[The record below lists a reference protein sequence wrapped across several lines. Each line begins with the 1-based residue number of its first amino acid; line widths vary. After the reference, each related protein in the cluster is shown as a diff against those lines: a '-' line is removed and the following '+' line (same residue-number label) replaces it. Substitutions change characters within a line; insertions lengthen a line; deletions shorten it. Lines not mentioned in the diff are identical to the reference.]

1 MKLGAIALWGDDV
14 DVFRRQ
20 VRLAEELGCAVI
32 GVGDSPAAWNDMFVS
47 LTIAALETERA
58 TLTPMVTSPGL
69 RHPSVAASAMSSI
82 YDLSGGRT
90 VFTIGAGG
98 SALGTIG
105 RRKSAPRDEM
115 RAYVTAM
122 KELLGGGQPE
132 VEGLQVAR
140 LSRARPMPVF
150 MSADGPRGLALAGEI
165 ADGVVIA
172 VGSSLELVDRK
183 LDTIRTAA
191 EQAGRDPASI
201 DIWCMS
207 FVSVR
212 PTKDEAN
219 RDVTALLASTA
230 GMGMKAPYMRELIPP
245 DLLGAF
251 EEIEQRYDASAHVV
265 VGGANAQLL
274 EELDLVD
281 FMLGIRGVTGSP
293 EDVGAL
299 FGELDA
305 RGISTVLVSMPGNAD
320 PEGTLTR
327 VGEALRT

>member
-1 MKLGAIALWGDDV
+1 
-14 DVFRRQ
+14 
-20 VRLAEELGCAVI
+20 
-32 GVGDSPAAWNDMFVS
+32 VS

-69 RHPSVAASAMSSI
+69 RHPSIAASAMSSI

-115 RAYVTAM
+115 RAYVTAV
-122 KELLGGGQPE
+122 KELLNDGQPE
-132 VEGLQVAR
+132 VDGLHVAR
-140 LSRARPMPVF
+140 LARARSMPVF
-150 MSADGPRGLALAGEI
+150 MSADGPRGLELAGEL

-183 LDTIRTAA
+183 LETIRSAA
-191 EQAGRDPASI
+191 KKAGRDPASI
-201 DIWCMS
+201 DIWCMT

-212 PTKDEAN
+212 ATKDEAN

-230 GMGMKAPYMRELIPP
+230 GMGMKAPYMRALIPP

-251 EEIEQRYDASAHVV
+251 EEIEQRYDPSAHVV
-265 VGGANAQLL
+265 VGGKNAQLL
-274 EELDLVD
+274 EELGLVD
-281 FMLGIRGVTGSP
+281 FMIGVRGVTGPPS
-293 EDVGAL
+293 EVSTL
-299 FGELDA
+299 LEQLDA

-327 VGEALRT
+327 VGEILRG